1 MRSPVCV
8 RLCVLPCVGV
18 CVYVHVFFGGGVL
31 VSLCLSL
38 YMHVQ
43 YMRVCVCLCGHICR
57 HFFCFPERARKDGK
71 GTNETEGETAE
82 RQLKQR

>member
-18 CVYVHVFFGGGVL
+18 CVYVHVLWEGSACVF
-31 VSLCLSL
+31 VSLSVHACTV
-38 YMHVQ
+38 YAC
-43 YMRVCVCLCGHICR
+43 VCVCLCRHICR
-57 HFFCFPERARKDGK
+57 HFFCFPERAREDGK